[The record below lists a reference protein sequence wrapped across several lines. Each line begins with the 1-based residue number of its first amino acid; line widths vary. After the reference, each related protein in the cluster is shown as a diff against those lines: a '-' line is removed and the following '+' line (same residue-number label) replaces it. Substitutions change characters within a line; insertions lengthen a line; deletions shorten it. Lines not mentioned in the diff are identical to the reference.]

1 MPETLTQINIDI
13 AHDFAHELRS
23 PDDPAGVPL
32 ASEPAAGL
40 LGELV
45 DEAVAG
51 AALADCMQQMPDS
64 LRVRIRP
71 CFSAAPIVEAIEIE
85 LFGDEE
91 AAVYSQ
97 KFTAGPWIRESQLTA
112 LELREEGTLG
122 ENQTALQVLM
132 AWEQEDVEVDLP
144 PLQLPTIVDGSLE
157 DFGVLQLGEGSLV
170 PDRPVLINERF
181 AAEAIEQCI
190 AADIVET
197 GSAVYGQIVRL
208 PDPLPGTSTRVVTI
222 LAGTVSD
229 ARHVGAVHE
238 HCFSPEALYETQQMC
253 DLRGLGERVL
263 TVFHTHGWNN
273 ACGNCNQ
280 SASCGLSEAKPSL
293 QDYRLLAT
301 LFPGKA
307 TLMPIAGRK
316 LGVEEKRPVLQVYAW
331 RKGEMRPIRWQ
342 KFED

>member
-1 MPETLTQINIDI
+1 MPEALSQIEIDI
-13 AHDFAHELRS
+13 DHEFVHELRS
-23 PDDPAGVPL
+23 PDDLAGVPL
-32 ASEPAAGL
+32 ASERVAPL
-40 LGELV
+40 LGEIV

-51 AALADCMQQMPDS
+51 AALADRVQQMPDA

-71 CFSAAPIVEAIEIE
+71 CFSTAPIVDAIEIE
-85 LFGDEE
+85 LFSDDE
-91 AAVYSQ
+91 AAIYSQ
-97 KFTAGPWIRESQLTA
+97 KFTSGPWIRDSQLAA
-112 LELREEGTLG
+112 LQLREEGTLG

-132 AWEQEDVEVDLP
+132 AWEQEGVEVALP
-144 PLQLPTIVDGSLE
+144 PLQLPTIVDGTLA
-157 DFGVLQLGEGSLV
+157 DFGVLKLGEGSLV

-181 AAEAIEQCI
+181 ATEAVEQCI

-208 PDPLPGTSTRVVTI
+208 PHPLPGTSTRVVTI

-229 ARHVGAVHE
+229 SRHVGEVNE
-238 HCFSPEALYETQQMC
+238 HFFSPEALYETQQMC

-280 SASCGLSEAKPSL
+280 SASCALSEAKPSL

-342 KFED
+342 QFRD